1 MINNETIP
9 FQEMIP
15 VKKNNLLVKTD
26 QSDPHGLER
35 IVLFSDAV
43 FAIAITLLALEI
55 RLPESEHLLE
65 DGELLAQLTEIW
77 HVYLGFFISF
87 MVIGV
92 FWMAHHRK
100 FRLIKRYDSRLMLL
114 NLLMLMVIAFIPFP
128 SSLISKYPGQTA
140 TIFYALT
147 MIVGELLLGL
157 IWWYA
162 SWNNRLTD
170 LDVKQRRR
178 QFINPIATSLVFALS
193 IGIALA
199 SPDLAKFSWFLI
211 LPVALA
217 ANKHK

>member
-1 MINNETIP
+1 MKKKQPVSSSAAEANSHDP
-9 FQEMIP
+9 LEM
-15 VKKNNLLVKTD
+15 
-26 QSDPHGLER
+26 ER
-35 IVLFSDAV
+35 IVFFSDAV

-65 DGELLAQLTEIW
+65 DGELFAQLTEIW

-100 FRLIKRYDSRLMLL
+100 FRLIKRYDSRLMML
-114 NLLMLMVIAFIPFP
+114 NLLMLMVVAFIPFP

-147 MIVGELLLGL
+147 MIVGEFLLGL

-162 SWNNRLTD
+162 SRNNRLTD
-170 LDVKQRRR
+170 LDLKQRQR
-178 QFINPIATSLVFALS
+178 QFINPIATALIFALS
-193 IGIALA
+193 IGIAFI
-199 SPDLAKFSWFLI
+199 SPDIAKLSWFLI
-211 LPVALA
+211 LPVSLA
-217 ANKHK
+217 ANRER

>member
-1 MINNETIP
+1 MKKKQPVSSSAAEANSHDP
-9 FQEMIP
+9 LEM
-15 VKKNNLLVKTD
+15 
-26 QSDPHGLER
+26 ER
-35 IVLFSDAV
+35 IVFFSDAV

-65 DGELLAQLTEIW
+65 DGELFAQLTEIW
-77 HVYLGFFISF
+77 HIYLGFFISF

-100 FRLIKRYDSRLMLL
+100 FRLIKRYDSRLMML
-114 NLLMLMVIAFIPFP
+114 NLFMLMVIAFIPFP

-147 MIVGELLLGL
+147 MILGELLLGL

-178 QFINPIATSLVFALS
+178 QFINPIATSLIFALS

-217 ANKHK
+217 ANKDK